1 MNLQRSHSDCTGQ
14 TATLLVNCLPI
25 FRLSQVFHARWTHFW
40 KQGNLSSSSIKY
52 VITSACNFS
61 NVMDEDL
68 GGLSCIKSLSS
79 SITQQLLMIK
89 ESTTYQL
96 KDTSTVNL
104 SGKELEMQLYFC
116 VIQHN
121 FVNKQFLPTTLIKSR
136 RASQCLVKK
145 RVEREKNKFDTL
157 NSSHQIEHF

>member
-1 MNLQRSHSDCTGQ
+1 
-14 TATLLVNCLPI
+14 
-25 FRLSQVFHARWTHFW
+25 
-40 KQGNLSSSSIKY
+40 
-52 VITSACNFS
+52 
-61 NVMDEDL
+61 MDEDL

-116 VIQHN
+116 VI
-121 FVNKQFLPTTLIKSR
+121 
-136 RASQCLVKK
+136 
-145 RVEREKNKFDTL
+145 
-157 NSSHQIEHF
+157 